1 MELFGLLYRR
11 KVQLLR
17 ICGITALVVGVAVF
31 LWPVSYT
38 AEAVILTP
46 QQTQSSL
53 SSFLGPLAGLAPA
66 AGMSGLGLLSGL
78 SLRNPADLYVGVLE
92 SRTVADALITTFD
105 LKNVYHVPDYTRA
118 RKRLEKNTRI
128 ESGKDSL
135 IHIRVDDHNAARA
148 AKLANAYVD
157 QLSHNNSRLALTEAG
172 QRRLFYEDQLAK
184 EKEPLAEAEVALR
197 NTQQSTGLVAPS
209 GQAEALLRIGA
220 QLHAE
225 ILGRETQ
232 LAAMKTFAADDNPRL
247 QIVKREL
254 SVLQKQL
261 NELER
266 GDYKAGTLE
275 LPTGQLPE
283 ASLQYLR
290 AVRELKYHE
299 TLFEVLS
306 RLYEAARLDE
316 AKSATP
322 IQVIDRAV
330 TPERKSWP
338 PRTVLILVAVVMTL
352 LTSVFWI
359 VFREQA
365 RERGV

>member
-1 MELFGLLYRR
+1 VELCGLLYRR

-17 ICGITALVVGVAVF
+17 VCGITALVVGVAVF

-92 SRTVADALITTFD
+92 SRTVADVLITKFD
-105 LKNVYHVPDYTRA
+105 LTNVYHVADYTRA

-148 AKLANAYVD
+148 AQLANAYVD
-157 QLSHNNSRLALTEAG
+157 QLSHSNSRLALTEAG

-254 SVLQKQL
+254 TVLQKQL

-283 ASLQYLR
+283 ASLKYLR

-338 PRTVLILVAVVMTL
+338 PRTVLIL
-352 LTSVFWI
+352 TSVATALLLSTFWI
-359 VFREQA
+359 LL
-365 RERGV
+365 RERAHP